1 MIVSIPASAH
11 RGLRR
16 RRHASRAMP
25 LAILVAVGAT
35 LAADARHG
43 AARAQTPPATTQVSE
58 APAAARVQSPD
69 VQALLAP
76 WNGPYGGWPPF
87 DKATPSTIALAY
99 EAAIATWRDE
109 IRAIGSNPSPPT
121 FENTILALEDSG
133 RAVRRVEPLL
143 RVFAST
149 MGTDEMREVEK
160 RLAPLRPAVQ
170 DEMAHDTALFARI
183 DAVFASA
190 GSAGL
195 GPEQRRLVEVVR
207 ARLLR
212 RGAALAG
219 PEKKRLAELNARIA
233 ALQARYTQNMV
244 ADQDGLVVWLEDEA
258 DLAGL
263 GPDLRAGLVA
273 AAKARGRPDRWAVAN
288 SRALVWP
295 FLTTSPRRDLRE
307 KVWRMWT
314 SRGDHPGE
322 HDNKPVA
329 TEILRLR
336 GEKARLLGFPTFAHF
351 ATADR
356 MARTPEAALALLQ
369 GTWATVIGPT
379 RTLIADLQA
388 MADAD
393 GAGITLAPWDRLYYT
408 DRLRRA
414 RFGVDMDA
422 VRPYLDAESVRQ
434 AIFAAAGRLHGM
446 TFREV
451 PGAPVCHPDVRV
463 FEVSRKGDPIGLV
476 WWDLFR
482 RPGKMPGSWSTEYR
496 SAESFRGRVLPMAA
510 LYSSVDRPAAGSPAL
525 LSWEVANVLFHEMGH
540 VLHFLANTTSY
551 PSLGSL
557 TVPWDFVEV
566 PSLINERWFS
576 DRDLLARF
584 ARHHATGDPI
594 PVALVEKIERATR
607 FDRVFSLNLDY
618 LVPAIVDMKMHLL
631 ADGRDIDAVTVERQ
645 VLQDLGMPAAWDQ
658 IMRVTHAMHTFSNEY
673 AAGVYVY
680 LWADVMAADIA
691 EAFLRSPGGLYDDE
705 TAERWRSTVLGIGS
719 RVPADEAFRNF
730 RGRAP
735 DPGALLRRFG
745 LEAPAAAGAPREGGP
760 RR

>member
-1 MIVSIPASAH
+1 MNPA
-11 RGLRR
+11 
-16 RRHASRAMP
+16 
-25 LAILVAVGAT
+25 
-35 LAADARHG
+35 
-43 AARAQTPPATTQVSE
+43 
-58 APAAARVQSPD
+58 
-69 VQALLAP
+69 
-76 WNGPYGGWPPF
+76 
-87 DKATPSTIALAY
+87 
-99 EAAIATWRDE
+99 
-109 IRAIGSNPSPPT
+109 PPT

-133 RAVRRVEPLL
+133 RAVKHVEPLL

-149 MGTDEMREVEK
+149 MSTDAMREVEK
-160 RLAPLRPAVQ
+160 RLAPLLPALQ
-170 DEMAHDTALFARI
+170 DEMAHDTALFARAE
-183 DAVFASA
+183 AVFASA
-190 GSAGL
+190 DAAGL
-195 GPEQRRLVEVVR
+195 APEQRRLAEVVR

-219 PEKKRLAELNARIA
+219 PEKKRLAEVNAAIA
-233 ALQARYTQNMV
+233 ALQARYMQNTV
-244 ADQDGLVVWLEDEA
+244 ADQDSQVVWLEDEA
-258 DLAGL
+258 DLTGL
-263 GPDLRAGLVA
+263 SLELRAALVA
-273 AAKARGRPDRWAVAN
+273 TAKAKGRPDRWAVAN

-356 MARTPEAALALLQ
+356 MARTPDAAIALLQ
-369 GTWATVIGPT
+369 RTWARVIGPT
-379 RTLIADLQA
+379 RALIADLQA

-393 GAGITLAPWDRLYYT
+393 GAGIALAPWDRLYYT
-408 DRLRRA
+408 DKLRRT
-414 RFGVDMDA
+414 RFGMDTEA
-422 VRPYLDAESVRQ
+422 VRPYLEAESVRQ
-434 AIFAAAGRLHGM
+434 AIFWAAGRLHGL
-446 TFREV
+446 TFKEV
-451 PGAPVCHPDVRV
+451 PDAPVCHPDVRV
-463 FEVSRKGDPIGLV
+463 FEVSRRGAAIGLL

-482 RPGKMPGSWSTEYR
+482 RPGKMPGSWSSEYR
-496 SAESFRGRVLPMAA
+496 SAESFRGRVLPIAA
-510 LYSSVDRPAAGSPAL
+510 LYSNVDRPASAAPAL

-566 PSLINERWFS
+566 PSLINERWFY

-584 ARHHATGDPI
+584 ARHHATGEPI

-618 LVPAIVDMKMHLL
+618 LAPAIVDMKMHLL
-631 ADGRDIDAVTVERQ
+631 ADGRDVDAVAVERQ
-645 VLQDLGMPAAWDQ
+645 VLQELGMPAAWDEV
-658 IMRVTHAMHTFSNEY
+658 MRVTHSMHSFSNEY

-680 LWADVMAADIA
+680 LWSDVMAADIA
-691 EAFLRSPGGLYDDE
+691 EAFVQSPGGLYDE
-705 TAERWRSTVLGIGS
+705 RTAERWRTTVLGVGS

-730 RGRAP
+730 RGRDP

-745 LEAPAAAGAPREGGP
+745 LDAAAPAPRDAEPP
-760 RR
+760 R